1 MKGYHCLLFKCLEE
15 LTAEAI
21 RFFVS
26 RNFITHSVSLLV
38 IGLFISYRVE
48 VFEWVEEACS
58 TTSSGR
64 GAFQMRMKAYT
75 QVQRGKKVLYL
86 DSVFHVVGEPR
97 KGRMS

>member
-1 MKGYHCLLFKCLEE
+1 MKPASPGLF
-15 LTAEAI
+15 AR
-21 RFFVS
+21 RFL
-26 RNFITHSVSLLV
+26 ITDSPCLLV

-64 GAFQMRMKAYT
+64 GTFKMRMKAYT